1 MSDKFEPFVSLEDG
15 MMRWISV
22 KDSKPVV
29 GDQILMLIPTG
40 INFVCSGSVSE
51 RQLEDDEGEFSE
63 LFLADQYGDDIGY
76 SLECLTHWMPLPE
89 PPSDD

>member
-1 MSDKFEPFVSLEDG
+1 MSDTFEPFVSVVDWTV
-15 MMRWISV
+15 RWTSV
-22 KDSKPVV
+22 KDIKPGV
-29 GDQILMLIPTG
+29 GDPILMLIPTG

-76 SLECLTHWMPLPE
+76 SLECLTHWMPMPE